1 MSCVKMLLL
10 NCSDSATD
18 SQVAQ
23 TSGLL
28 GQEDVQLAALLMSAI
43 PRYAVSHKVKFRFS
57 TLVMPVTGSTAA
69 GWSEI
74 KRQRSDK
81 ITCALFAMW
90 TSCICQWL
98 RDPRSLS
105 ENEAC
110 VYKASYFSAHFLCI
124 LQKGFFKQL
133 YPLQNLGYVL
143 VTGKSWI
150 SSTAT
155 VEKLSCTEY
164 SKSSICGALSVF
176 WLLLL
181 QVDLIIQFSFKQIGL
196 KHSLFLMLP
205 FCCP

>member
-1 MSCVKMLLL
+1 MSKQLQFSLFQSVLKVYGVPIKTSKGSDSQMGIAWVLLPAAHTSFGTQAAELTNQLLKGRILQLSIYGNLMLVMSCVKMLLL

-81 ITCALFAMW
+81 ITCALFAC
-90 TSCICQWL
+90 SPCEH
-98 RDPRSLS
+98 PVS
-105 ENEAC
+105 
-110 VYKASYFSAHFLCI
+110 AS
-124 LQKGFFKQL
+124 G
-133 YPLQNLGYVL
+133 
-143 VTGKSWI
+143 
-150 SSTAT
+150 
-155 VEKLSCTEY
+155 
-164 SKSSICGALSVF
+164 
-176 WLLLL
+176 
-181 QVDLIIQFSFKQIGL
+181 
-196 KHSLFLMLP
+196 
-205 FCCP
+205 